1 MSSILPFTGER
12 FTPECSG
19 EIWHEHWHRYLFAQ
33 RLAPGKV
40 VLDVACGE
48 GYGSAFMARQG
59 ATVIGVD
66 VDAEAVGHAKTR
78 YSAIP
83 GLSFRQGSAAQ
94 LPLADASV
102 DMIVSF
108 ETLEHLAEQEEML
121 AEFQRVLRPDGFLVM
136 SSPNKPIYSDA
147 MNYRN
152 EYHVRELD
160 RAELAALLQPHFPVV
175 RWYGQR
181 LVFQSM
187 LWVLDS
193 VPGTAENLQVAG
205 ASGDPLPGTIP
216 PMYYLVVCG
225 RDLSVMPDTVDVSLL
240 GDGGQAIYAD
250 YMATYRRW
258 KAAAER
264 CTELER
270 LTARSSASSVDE
282 SMQRD
287 QGLGADVSRD
297 DSAARRVAEL
307 EARLAY
313 RESLTGWVRYPLG
326 VVRRWL
332 AGENK

>member
-48 GYGSAFMARQG
+48 GYGSAFMAKQG

-66 VDAEAVGHAKTR
+66 VDAAAIGHAKSR
-78 YSAIP
+78 YSNIP
-83 GLSFRQGSAAQ
+83 GLSFSQGSATK
-94 LPLADASV
+94 LPLADASI

-121 AEFQRVLRPDGFLVM
+121 AEFRRVLRPDGFLVM
-136 SSPNKPIYSDA
+136 SSPNRPIYSDA
-147 MNYRN
+147 MNHRN

-160 RAELAALLQPHFPVV
+160 RDELAELLKPHFPVV

-193 VPGTAENLQVAG
+193 IPGSAENLQNAG
-205 ASGDPLPGTIP
+205 AHGDPVPGTIP
-216 PMYYLVVCG
+216 PMYYLVICS
-225 RDLSVMPDTVDVSLL
+225 RELSVMPDTVDISLL
-240 GDGGQAIYAD
+240 GDAEQAVYAD

-264 CTELER
+264 CEALER
-270 LTARSSASSVDE
+270 QVASSAASAPIAQAASPAVSSTAPG
-282 SMQRD
+282 S
-287 QGLGADVSRD
+287 AD
-297 DSAARRVAEL
+297 ARVTEL

-313 RESLTGWVRYPLG
+313 RESINGWIRYPFG

-332 AGENK
+332 TGASK